1 MGQKLVHGP
10 DPGPLHLIDGL
21 DLDALAFRLCWSSCW
36 TYLSFKSLAA
46 CFAEMA
52 GWARAATFP
61 ALFFVFAPLGFS
73 LGDGMIFPLFTK

>member
-10 DPGPLHLIDGL
+10 DPGPLHLINGL
-21 DLDALAFRLCWSSCW
+21 DLDALAFRRWSSCW
-36 TYLSFKSLAA
+36 TYLSFRSLAA

-52 GWARAATFP
+52 GCDRAAAFP